1 MLIVVPAILALLGD
15 RRNGEARV
23 HKIELFFE
31 PLEVAVSSLN
41 FEMQRLH
48 QNIIG
53 DVWFFEEAALLL
65 IILQYFDFQ
74 LFIEE
79 LRHYLLPEA
88 FDSVKVLALCFLLFF
103 YYHFL
108 RTLYRHLL
116 LLCFLLSLTRLVY
129 LFRFR
134 IAGFELLDNIGKSL
148 EAP

>member
-53 DVWFFEEAALLL
+53 DV
-65 IILQYFDFQ
+65 
-74 LFIEE
+74 
-79 LRHYLLPEA
+79 
-88 FDSVKVLALCFLLFF
+88 
-103 YYHFL
+103 
-108 RTLYRHLL
+108 
-116 LLCFLLSLTRLVY
+116 
-129 LFRFR
+129 
-134 IAGFELLDNIGKSL
+134 
-148 EAP
+148 